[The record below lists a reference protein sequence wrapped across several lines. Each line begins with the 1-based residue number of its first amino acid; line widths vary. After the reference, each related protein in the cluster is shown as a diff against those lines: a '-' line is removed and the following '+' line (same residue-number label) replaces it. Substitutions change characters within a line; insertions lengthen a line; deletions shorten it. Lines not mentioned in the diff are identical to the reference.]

1 MSRVTKAQAV
11 PIPTRPPRAASPRGT
26 PSDILSGGDW
36 VTSLAIGVGVIVLPL
51 AVPIRG
57 AVAPLISLSGAR
69 RRGFLAK
76 SGLAFPQA
84 IGAHN
89 WAAALVAI

>member
-1 MSRVTKAQAV
+1 MTIAQTV

-57 AVAPLISLSGAR
+57 AVAPLISR
-69 RRGFLAK
+69 QTGFVA
-76 SGLAFPQA
+76 
-84 IGAHN
+84 N
-89 WAAALVAI
+89 AALRDALPKRIAT